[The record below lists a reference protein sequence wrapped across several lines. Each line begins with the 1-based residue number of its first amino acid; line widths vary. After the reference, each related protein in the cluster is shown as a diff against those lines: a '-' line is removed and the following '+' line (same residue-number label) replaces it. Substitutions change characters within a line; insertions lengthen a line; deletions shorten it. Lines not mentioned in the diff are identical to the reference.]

1 MRKLFLFFVTATLLF
16 CHSGCVKSVDNDGLS
31 RSGCHQPHNAAPAEL
46 RGGWAS
52 GFSSYTQIVDAYNG
66 NILGYTWESAK
77 YFSFTADGTG
87 AEFYYMAK
95 GQYSQVATKAVG
107 TVEFDP
113 GSTAQSGSF
122 TFYAC
127 QARYKSWGNPSVDRK
142 ATDEELHNNL
152 TRKFYYV
159 VDGEWLRIEPDSAP
173 NQYTSSFQKL
183 N

>member
-1 MRKLFLFFVTATLLF
+1 MKKGIFVLLLAGFFTSL
-16 CHSGCVKSVDNDGLS
+16 SGCVKSVDNDGLV
-31 RSGCHQPHNAAPAEL
+31 RSGCRQPHNAAPVEL
-46 RGGWAS
+46 RGGWAN

-95 GQYSQVATKAVG
+95 GQYSQAATKAVG

-127 QARYKSWGNPSVDRK
+127 QARYKSWGNPSVDRN

-159 VDGEWLRIEPDSAP
+159 MDGEWLRIEPDSAP
-173 NQYTSSFQKL
+173 NQYTSIFHKL